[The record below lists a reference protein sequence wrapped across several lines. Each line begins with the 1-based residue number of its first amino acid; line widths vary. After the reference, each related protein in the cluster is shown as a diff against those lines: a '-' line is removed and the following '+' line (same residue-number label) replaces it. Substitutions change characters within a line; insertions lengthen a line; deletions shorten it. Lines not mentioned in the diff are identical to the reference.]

1 MSRYFI
7 GALFGVSFVLSI
19 QASFAPPTPTLIGHE
34 CHGTGGDI
42 WAMDESDFPPCD
54 MIEENR

>member
-7 GALFGVSFVLSI
+7 GALFGVSLLLGTQAALS
-19 QASFAPPTPTLIGHE
+19 PPLPKLIGHE

-42 WAMDESDFPPCD
+42 WAMDARDFPPCD
-54 MIEENR
+54 LIEESR